1 MIIDTKYKNY
11 NLNTVMDQQHQHLN
25 YKERHIL
32 LTLLRKS
39 EDLFNRTLGTCN
51 TTLVDL
57 ELKDYEKPV
66 CLRLYTVPRLH
77 K

>member
-32 LTLLRKS
+32 LTLLRKF
-39 EDLFNRTLGTCN
+39 EDLFNRTLGTRN
-51 TTLVDL
+51 QYVRDL
-57 ELKDYEKPV
+57 IQYLG
-66 CLRLYTVPRLH
+66 YTNKR
-77 K
+77 